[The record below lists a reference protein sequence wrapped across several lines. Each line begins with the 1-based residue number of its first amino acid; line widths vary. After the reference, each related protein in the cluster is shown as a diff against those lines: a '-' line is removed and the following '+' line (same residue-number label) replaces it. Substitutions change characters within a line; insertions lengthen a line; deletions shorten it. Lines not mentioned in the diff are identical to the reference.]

1 MEIELALMDALTRS
15 SSQPEA
21 EADFT
26 LRGAE
31 ADGRSDTRPLSSSP
45 TAKLA
50 TQSAAT
56 AFAVSGALPRGR
68 SFFSSCGCAY
78 IK

>member
-1 MEIELALMDALTRS
+1 LASIDALTRS

-21 EADFT
+21 EVVFT
-26 LRGAE
+26 LPGAD
-31 ADGRSDTRPLSSSP
+31 ADGRSDTRPLSSNP

-50 TQSAAT
+50 AQSTAT
-56 AFAVSGALPRGR
+56 AFAVSGALPRGS

-78 IK
+78 IES